1 MRGQTCKSGKFSV
14 CGFLRLIAKSCQLKE
29 KMMLEP
35 FQNVFRFKLAD
46 KTVRR
51 DAEFEKL
58 GTRLKEQVHSIFSR
72 SLAIREV
79 DSGSDNAAEIE
90 LNNLTNPY
98 YDIERFGISIVAS
111 PRHADILVVT
121 GAVTLNMVGALVKTY
136 EAMASPKFVLAVGDD
151 ACDGGIFKNTYAVRG
166 GVDQVIPVDA
176 KIPGNPPSP
185 HQIML
190 GLLSLMNELRMNRK
204 V

>member
-1 MRGQTCKSGKFSV
+1 
-14 CGFLRLIAKSCQLKE
+14 
-29 KMMLEP
+29 MLEP
-35 FQNVFRFKLAD
+35 FQNLFRSRLTD
-46 KTVRR
+46 KTVLQ

-58 GTRLKEQVHSIFSR
+58 GIRLKEKVHSIFGR

-90 LNNLTNPY
+90 LNNLVNPY
-98 YDIERFGISIVAS
+98 YDIERFGISFVAS

-121 GAVTLNMVGALVKTY
+121 GAVTLNMETALIKTL
-136 EAMASPKFVLAVGDD
+136 EAMPCPKFVVAVGDD

-166 GVDQVIPVDA
+166 GADKVIPVDA

-185 HQIML
+185 HQIMQ
-190 GLLSLMNELRMNRK
+190 GLLALMMGIRRIPKLPQKAYNIVNR
-204 V
+204 